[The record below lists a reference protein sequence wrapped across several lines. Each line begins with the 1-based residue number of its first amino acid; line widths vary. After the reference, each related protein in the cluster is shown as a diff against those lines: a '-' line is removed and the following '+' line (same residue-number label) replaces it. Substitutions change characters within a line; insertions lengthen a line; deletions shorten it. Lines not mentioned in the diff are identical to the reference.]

1 MNNLLSQ
8 YPMSSLVFSG
18 LRPLE
23 VMSELS
29 MVMIWERKLVEQ
41 GAWVG
46 NVGWGCGWFGGILR

>member
-1 MNNLLSQ
+1 
-8 YPMSSLVFSG
+8 MSSLVFSG

-41 GAWVG
+41 GMWVG